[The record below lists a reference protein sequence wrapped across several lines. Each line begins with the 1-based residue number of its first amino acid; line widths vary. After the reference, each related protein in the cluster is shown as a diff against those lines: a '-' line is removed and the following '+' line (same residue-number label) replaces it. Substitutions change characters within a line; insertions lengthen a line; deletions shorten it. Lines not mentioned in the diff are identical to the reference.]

1 MLESL
6 SKSPAVG
13 HLLRVSLDLTAE
25 EVQKQLDELNAAV
38 KNGQM
43 AIERKKQ
50 LNAAIQQPC
59 G

>member
-6 SKSPAVG
+6 SKSPAAG

-25 EVQKQLDELNAAV
+25 EVQRQLDDLNAAV
-38 KNGQM
+38 KNGQA
-43 AIERKKQ
+43 AIDRKKQ
-50 LNAAIQQPC
+50 LQAAL